1 MRTMGFEEKWIAL
14 VMKCVKSV
22 SYSVLVNGVPYGN
35 ILPSRG
41 LRQGDP
47 LSPYLFLIAAE
58 GLSSLLS
65 RAALDNRLT
74 GVSIF
79 VGGYRL
85 SHLFFPDDSL
95 LFCRATAEE
104 WENRSL
110 VLKLYERASGQQ
122 LNAAKTSIFFSK
134 NTSPEIKDLICTSV
148 GIPVLASFDK
158 YLGLPAMV
166 GRSKTRTFK
175 SICSRVQK
183 KIDGWKEKFLS
194 QAGKEILIKA
204 IVQAIPTYCM
214 SVFLLPKVL
223 CKSLNTLINKFWWG
237 HKANHNRISWMSWER
252 LGFSKARGGMGFR
265 DLQVSNKALLAK
277 QGWRLI
283 TNFGSLVARI
293 FKEKYYPSGAFME
306 ASIVVALLIL
316 GGASVK
322 QGMYCIGTRV
332 EGGEWCYH

>member
-104 WENRSL
+104 WENLSL

-134 NTSPEIKDLICTSV
+134 NTSLETNTWDCQRWWGDPRLVLSKVFVV
-148 GIPVLASFDK
+148 GCRRRLT
-158 YLGLPAMV
+158 V
-166 GRSKTRTFK
+166 GRRSSYPKL
-175 SICSRVQK
+175 
-183 KIDGWKEKFLS
+183 EKRF
-194 QAGKEILIKA
+194 
-204 IVQAIPTYCM
+204 
-214 SVFLLPKVL
+214 
-223 CKSLNTLINKFWWG
+223 
-237 HKANHNRISWMSWER
+237 
-252 LGFSKARGGMGFR
+252 
-265 DLQVSNKALLAK
+265 
-277 QGWRLI
+277 
-283 TNFGSLVARI
+283 
-293 FKEKYYPSGAFME
+293 
-306 ASIVVALLIL
+306 
-316 GGASVK
+316 
-322 QGMYCIGTRV
+322 
-332 EGGEWCYH
+332 